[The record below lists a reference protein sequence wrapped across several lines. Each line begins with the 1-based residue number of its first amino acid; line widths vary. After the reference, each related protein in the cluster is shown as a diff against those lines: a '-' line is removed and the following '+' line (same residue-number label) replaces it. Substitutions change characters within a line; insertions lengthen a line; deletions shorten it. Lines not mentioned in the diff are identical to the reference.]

1 MNMKHQEEKDNKK
14 YYACTLIS
22 AEQQKKAEDT
32 IGDYSVLLTIAL
44 YCGTRVAS

>member
-14 YYACTLIS
+14 YACTLIS

-32 IGDYSVLLTIAL
+32 IGDYSLLLTIAL